1 MARMLRRAC
10 CLLLLAITSL
20 GCSAFINRQAATSTY
35 RILEKSMEAARRQPD
50 LELARDA
57 MPGGLMQLEAFSL
70 AYPDHQGFRTLHTE
84 TFCQYVVAFVFD
96 DWEDAKLGGRDAEV
110 ERLATRLGPLLER
123 CIEINVDRLPAAWR
137 TARAKG
143 PDAVIARLPGAS
155 REHVPALLWIA
166 TASSVR
172 LAINPLRHFSELSAI
187 QAVLAR
193 CSELAPGF
201 HDADAELLLATLVAA
216 RSQVFGGD
224 DGSKQFA
231 RARELAG
238 EGALIVDVMSAR
250 GTAVAR
256 KDRPALEATLARVIA
271 TDVSRWP
278 DRRLSNELALR
289 KARRYL
295 AAAAVLV
302 P

>member
-1 MARMLRRAC
+1 MSRSGC
-10 CLLLLAITSL
+10 VLLLAITSL
-20 GCSAFINRQAATSTY
+20 GCSGFIDRQAATSTY

-70 AYPDHQGFRTLHTE
+70 AYPEHRGFRTLHTD
-84 TFCQYVVAFVFD
+84 TFCQYAVAFVFD
-96 DWEDAKLGGRDAEV
+96 DWEDATLGGRDAEV

-123 CIEINVDRLPAAWR
+123 CIDANLDRLPSAWR
-137 TARAKG
+137 AARDQG
-143 PDAVIARLPGAS
+143 SDAVIALLPGAK

-172 LAINPLRHFSELSAI
+172 LAIDPLRHFSELAAI

-224 DGSKQFA
+224 DGSTQFA

-238 EGALIVDVMSAR
+238 EGALIVDVMAAR
-250 GTAVAR
+250 GTAVVR
-256 KDRPALEATLARVIA
+256 KDRAALEATLARVIA

-278 DRRLSNELALR
+278 ERRLRNELALR

-295 AAAAVLV
+295 DAAAVLV